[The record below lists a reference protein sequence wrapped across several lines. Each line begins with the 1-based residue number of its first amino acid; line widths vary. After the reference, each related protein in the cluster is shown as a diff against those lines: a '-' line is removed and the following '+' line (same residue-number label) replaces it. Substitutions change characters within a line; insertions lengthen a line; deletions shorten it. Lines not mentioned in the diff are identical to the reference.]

1 MSKSTK
7 DIQISVGINALQL
20 ILINIIKRPKENA
33 TDQELRTALKS
44 QANLAKLQRAVL
56 TESGDEI
63 NTLPMSLNSLKTHS
77 AHLIAGG
84 YKSLDE
90 LRLKALAGLEYS
102 DKKSARAN
110 KRSKSG
116 LTLKVEELEIELEI
130 LRQTN
135 LILLSAPSEA
145 LHQFVVIRD
154 GSDSAS
160 RENRAETA
168 SNTLR
173 AIVSMNSHPF
183 DQLVHASPTPSL
195 EVTDL
200 NAYRNR

>member
-20 ILINIIKRPKENA
+20 MLINVIKRPKEHA
-33 TDQELRTALKS
+33 TDLKLRTALKS
-44 QANLAKLQRAVL
+44 QANLAKLQHAVL

-63 NTLPMSLNSLKTHS
+63 NTFPMSLNSLKTHA

-84 YKSLDE
+84 YKSIDE
-90 LRLKALAGLEYS
+90 LRRKALAALEYS
-102 DKKSARAN
+102 DKKSARSN

-135 LILLSAPSEA
+135 MILLSGLNEA

-168 SNTLR
+168 ANTLR

-183 DQLVHASPTPSL
+183 DQLPRPSPSPSL
-195 EVTDL
+195 VVTDL